1 MEKCSSMNIAF
12 IPLRSG
18 SKSILNKNIK
28 QFCEKPLVYW
38 SLQALQNA
46 NKIDKIVVAIDSEE
60 YKRTV
65 ESLNLS
71 KVVCYWRDTENS
83 QDNSSTESVM
93 LEYISKS
100 QLNSEDLFV
109 LVQATSPFTRS
120 IDIDLAV
127 EQLHR
132 ENANSLLSCVLSKRF
147 FWSKQCRPVNY
158 DFNKRPR
165 RQDFEGMYMEN
176 GAFYIN
182 KVINI
187 INSKNRLT
195 EPIAIYEMPEC
206 SAIDIDEETDWI
218 IAESLMK
225 NLLRE
230 GDSFA

>member
-1 MEKCSSMNIAF
+1 MNIAF

-28 QFCEKPLVYW
+28 NFCDKPLVYW

-46 NKIDKIVVAIDSEE
+46 NGINKIIVAIDSDE
-60 YKRTV
+60 YKKII
-65 ESLNLS
+65 ESFNFS
-71 KVVCYWRDTENS
+71 KVACYWRNVENS
-83 QDNSSTESVM
+83 QDSSSTESVM
-93 LEYISKS
+93 LEYISKV
-100 QLNSEDLFV
+100 QLKDEDLFI
-109 LVQATSPFTRS
+109 LVQATSPFIRS
-120 IDIDLAV
+120 IDIDLAI
-127 EQLHR
+127 EQLYR
-132 ENANSLLSCVLSKRF
+132 ETANSLLSCVLSKRF
-147 FWSKQCRPVNY
+147 FWSKQGHPMNY

-182 KVINI
+182 KVSNI

-195 EPIAIYEMPEC
+195 APITVYVMPEH

-225 NLLRE
+225 SLLQQGE
-230 GDSFA
+230 SFA